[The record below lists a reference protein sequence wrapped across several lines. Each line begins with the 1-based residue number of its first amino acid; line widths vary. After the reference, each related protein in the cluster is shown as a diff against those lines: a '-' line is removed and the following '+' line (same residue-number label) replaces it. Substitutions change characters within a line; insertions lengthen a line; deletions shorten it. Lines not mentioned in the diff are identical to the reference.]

1 MPSSSTASS
10 SSLAV
15 ALKLELKLLDDVE
28 GVGLDGEDCVD
39 EGTDEDD
46 DDDNDGDR
54 GSVDP
59 TPPSSWLS
67 PPLEAVVVVRR

>member
-1 MPSSSTASS
+1 MNTDGAINYQDQLDNDFDTVLGNPEDQSTWQRLGDA
-10 SSLAV
+10 A
-15 ALKLELKLLDDVE
+15 DP
-28 GVGLDGEDCVD
+28 
-39 EGTDEDD
+39 